1 LKSVIGTPASLTL
14 AWSPTEDGDSS
25 SAHPDRL
32 FLSVVRL
39 HLSGLDAEDQESVV
53 ELLLR

>member
-1 LKSVIGTPASLTL
+1 LTL